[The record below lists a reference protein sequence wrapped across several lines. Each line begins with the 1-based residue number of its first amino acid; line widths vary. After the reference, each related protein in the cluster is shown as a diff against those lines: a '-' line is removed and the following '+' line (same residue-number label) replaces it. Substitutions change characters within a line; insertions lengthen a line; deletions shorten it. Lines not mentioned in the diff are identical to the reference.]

1 MLILDVWRKIYAWYG
16 KRKTYKKYGLRTK
29 HYFVGKRYD
38 IGEYTYGIP
47 TVHVYDDTA
56 KLKIGKF
63 CSLAGGVEI
72 VLGGNHHIDWCST
85 FSFYEAKEYL
95 SEWQKLNLPQSRS
108 KGDVVIG
115 NDVWIGRNAL
125 LLSGAQIG
133 DGAVIGA
140 GAVVAGKIPPYAIAV
155 GNPAKVIRF
164 RLPPP
169 QLVNKC

>member
-85 FSFYEAKEYL
+85 FSFMK
-95 SEWQKLNLPQSRS
+95 QRNTSRNGRS
-108 KGDVVIG
+108 LICHKVV
-115 NDVWIGRNAL
+115 VREML
-125 LLSGAQIG
+125 LLGMMFGLDVMHYCS
-133 DGAVIGA
+133 
-140 GAVVAGKIPPYAIAV
+140 VAHKSEME
-155 GNPAKVIRF
+155 
-164 RLPPP
+164 LS
-169 QLVNKC
+169 